1 MNRFKGTPA
10 PWGVD
15 GNGYFFDIVELR
27 SGSFIGNT
35 CSSTNCYDEG
45 EYKEDGV
52 AYANACL
59 IASAPELL
67 EQLIRLRNKIASYKP
82 DDDDNLDIVDAVI
95 EKALGEVK

>member
-10 PWGVD
+10 PWVVQ

-35 CSSTNCYDEG
+35 CSSTNCYDDG
-45 EYKEDGV
+45 EYKEDGI

-67 EQLIRLRNKIASYKP
+67 EALQIICFFEDIPEPQREIAEKA
-82 DDDDNLDIVDAVI
+82 IK
-95 EKALGEVK
+95 KALGEEK